1 MSNKSVCPWWMG
13 YLLLIPLRKLSHN
26 PVKILKPYIKE
37 GMTVIDYG
45 CAMGYFSL
53 PMAKMVGRTGNVY
66 CFDIQEKMLQQLS
79 ARAEKAG
86 LTKNIKP
93 MLITAEANTE
103 ALKNTAD
110 FALLFAVAHEVEN
123 QDELFVRLAGML
135 KPKAQLLFA
144 EPKGHVSLN
153 AFKQSIQKA
162 VKCGFT
168 QKETL
173 EVGKSLAVLLE
184 KE

>member
-1 MSNKSVCPWWMG
+1 MSNKNICPWWMG

-53 PMAKMVGRTGNVY
+53 PMAKMVGRTGKVY

-86 LTKNIKP
+86 LTESIKP
-93 MLITAEANTE
+93 MLIAADENTE
-103 ALKNTAD
+103 HLKNTAD

-123 QDELFVRLAGML
+123 QDELFARLAGML

-144 EPKGHVSLN
+144 EPKGHVSLK
-153 AFKQSIQKA
+153 AFKLSIQKA

-173 EVGKSLAVLLE
+173 EVGKGYAVLLE